1 MTDETTN
8 TDETMTGGSDSR
20 SEPDLEEELRSL
32 GKRFADVVQAAWTSE
47 ERRRVESELRE
58 GLRRF
63 SEEVGRVY
71 DRTRESPAG
80 ERVRSKLDEA
90 RNRAAESDA
99 ARRSRETLVQGLRR
113 LSEELA
119 RLADRF
125 TPAEEPHEPPEPG
138 ADENPPA
145 G

>member
-8 TDETMTGGSDSR
+8 TDETTTGGSDSR
-20 SEPDLEEELRSL
+20 PEPDLEEELRSL
-32 GKRFADVVQAAWTSE
+32 GKRFADAVQAAWASE

-125 TPAEEPHEPPEPG
+125 TPAEEPHAPETPETS
-138 ADENPPA
+138 ENPPA

>member
-1 MTDETTN
+1 MTDETTHD
-8 TDETMTGGSDSR
+8 DEAMTGGSDSQA
-20 SEPDLEEELRSL
+20 EPDLEEELRSL
-32 GKRFADVVQAAWTSE
+32 GKRFADVVQAAWASE
-47 ERRRVESELRE
+47 ERQRVESELRD

-71 DRTRESPAG
+71 ERTRESPAG

-90 RNRAAESDA
+90 RSRATESDA

-125 TPAEEPHEPPEPG
+125 TPAEEPREPPEPG
-138 ADENPPA
+138 TGENVHT